1 MCRRYYRSIVTVGVL
16 SGTTASVPL
25 WYRPNTVRGLFER
38 NFGRYLARYY
48 RLNCFF
54 RFSSL
59 SGTSGLVPLQY
70 RFNTVRVLF
79 ERNFDRYLDRY
90 FRFSSFCSFSPLSGT
105 SGPVPVRYRFDTV
118 GNFTQAVP
126 GPVHGPVLRPQA
138 VLPLGWAVL
147 PPSID
152 LLYFLLSL

>member
-1 MCRRYYRSIVTVGVL
+1 MGRWYYRFSVTVGVT
-16 SGTTASVPL
+16 SGTTASVPPQ
-25 WYRPNTVRGLFER
+25 YREGSLRAELRAVPRAVLPLELFLPL
-38 NFGRYLARYY
+38 FFFKRY
-48 RLNCFF
+48 F
-54 RFSSL
+54 RSCTAS
-59 SGTSGLVPLQY
+59 VPLQY
-70 RFNTVRVLF
+70 RKDAFRA
-79 ERNFDRYLDRY
+79 NFDRYLDRY